1 MKTIDELIRKVDQ
14 RMIKKTGHRL
24 TQDEID
30 LVRDT
35 HAALGII
42 ERRKTVRAK
51 RPVQQRKH
59 AICARGGKGHYVA
72 CRYWHSIGCSYK
84 GKCPHKQ
91 HAVA

>member
-51 RPVQQRKH
+51 RPVQQAQHKITP
-59 AICARGGKGHYVA
+59 ACKWGLDVCPFDVA
-72 CRYWHSIGCSYK
+72 NKRCSTC
-84 GKCPHKQ
+84 KCDK
-91 HAVA
+91 VA